1 VTVYILYL
9 FHWWNN
15 PSAIWK
21 LLLFSHSYSPN
32 Y

>member
-1 VTVYILYL
+1 MYILYL

-21 LLLFSHSYSPN
+21 ILLFFHKYSPK